1 MTKRLSDIFFS
12 ALFLILLFIPMLLI
26 GTAVALTSKGGVFF
40 SQTRVGK
47 LGIPFSLLKFR
58 TMRPNAEAEGLI
70 TVGARDPRVT
80 GIGQF
85 LRKSKLDEL
94 PQLINIFKGEMSFI
108 GPRPEVPKYVA
119 MYTEEQMRV
128 LRLRPGLSDPASLA
142 FFNESEI
149 LGKQEDPESYYI
161 QEIMPAKLKM
171 NLEYVM
177 NRGTFTDLGLVF
189 KTIKKI
195 ISF

>member
-1 MTKRLSDIFFS
+1 MAKRFSDIFFS
-12 ALFLILLFIPMLLI
+12 ALFLLLLFIPMLLI
-26 GTAVALTSKGGVFF
+26 GVAVTVTSIGGVFF
-40 SQTRVGK
+40 SQKRVGK
-47 LGIPFSLLKFR
+47 LGVPFLLLKFR
-58 TMRPNAEAEGLI
+58 TMRPYAESEGLI
-70 TVGARDPRVT
+70 TVGERDPRVT
-80 GIGQF
+80 RIGHF

-149 LGKQEDPESYYI
+149 LGQQDDPEAYYV
-161 QEIMPAKLKM
+161 EVIMPAKLKM

-177 NRGTFTDLGLVF
+177 NRRALTDLKLVF
-189 KTIKKI
+189 KTIKLI
-195 ISF
+195 AGL